1 VRCCPCSRPRFLR
14 LFNRGCGPGLLQSGR
29 PREALCSNHRARLPC
44 CCGQGAKGVLL
55 QSQSAQQKKSL
66 QSKATSTKEIS
77 PIKSQTNLQRTIK
90 LAAEKKY
97 QSLLVF
103 QKNQNLKNK
112 TLTHPLLHKLQS
124 SSSLYNKEYLQNS
137 PLTITYYKL
146 IQF

>member
-1 VRCCPCSRPRFLR
+1 MKLTKKNQNLYLAVRCCPCSRPRFLH

-29 PREALCSNHRARLPC
+29 PREALCSNHRARLAC

-90 LAAEKKY
+90 LAAEKKI
-97 QSLLVF
+97 S
-103 QKNQNLKNK
+103 
-112 TLTHPLLHKLQS
+112 
-124 SSSLYNKEYLQNS
+124 
-137 PLTITYYKL
+137 ITSGFPEKSKPKK
-146 IQF
+146 IKP

>member
-1 VRCCPCSRPRFLR
+1 MLP
-14 LFNRGCGPGLLQSGR
+14 LQPAKIPAPFQQGM
-29 PREALCSNHRARLPC
+29 RARSSSKWPP
-44 CCGQGAKGVLL
+44 KGGPVL
-55 QSQSAQQKKSL
+55 QSQGTVALLLWSRRQRSL
-66 QSKATSTKEIS
+66 APITKCPAKEIS
-77 PIKSQTNLQRTIK
+77 PIKSNQHKRNLSNQK
-90 LAAEKKY
+90 PNQLAENNKTCSRKKY